1 MIKLTDKISE
11 PDIPNAELLKIKL
24 TFDAY
29 SDIALFW
36 RQENT
41 DCVISMLDGNMVI
54 YAPEGTD
61 FDELYEFIGVLSPR
75 SIFTSFDAAEKLRL
89 FGMQKAAVMVKTA
102 DGGER
107 GKCDTLSSDE
117 LYKFLLSG
125 GFTLPEYPDFAVD
138 ICHRINHGFAE
149 AFALRDCFAAV
160 CFYTDN
166 FCLINGIVSC
176 KKGMGSR
183 ALLQIS
189 AKHKGKTI
197 VACCEENIC
206 NFYIKNGFEY
216 LYDTAY
222 WEAK

>member
-11 PDIPNAELLKIKL
+11 PDIINAELLKIKL

-54 YAPEGTD
+54 YAPDTTD
-61 FDELYEFIGVLSPR
+61 FDELYEFIGVISPR
-75 SIFTSFDAAEKLRL
+75 GIFTSLSTAEKLGL
-89 FGMQKAAVMVKTA
+89 SGVQKAAVMAKTA

-107 GKCDTLSSDE
+107 QKGDTLSSDE

-138 ICHRINHGFAE
+138 ICHRVNHGLAQV
-149 AFALRDCFAAV
+149 FALRDRFAAI
-160 CFYTDN
+160 CFSTDN
-166 FCLINGIVSC
+166 FCLINGIVSNE
-176 KKGMGSR
+176 KGMGSR
-183 ALLQIS
+183 ALSQIS
-189 AKHKGKTI
+189 AEYKGRTVI
-197 VACCEENIC
+197 ACCEENVC
-206 NFYIKNGFEY
+206 GFYIKNGFEY
-216 LYDTAY
+216 LYDIAY